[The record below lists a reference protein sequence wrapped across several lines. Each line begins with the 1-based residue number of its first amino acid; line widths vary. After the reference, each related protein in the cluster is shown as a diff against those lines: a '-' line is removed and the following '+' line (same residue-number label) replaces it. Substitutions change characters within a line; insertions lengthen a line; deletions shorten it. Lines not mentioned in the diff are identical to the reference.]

1 MFYVSHVSHNF
12 PPEVLQYSCT
22 CSIFL
27 INKAM
32 LFFFFPLVL
41 IMKLNSCNGP
51 LCPIDCSRVS
61 LLSQLNMLRD
71 IDLVILVLSICM

>member
-32 LFFFFPLVL
+32 LFFFFSFGLDHETEFV
-41 IMKLNSCNGP
+41 
-51 LCPIDCSRVS
+51 
-61 LLSQLNMLRD
+61 
-71 IDLVILVLSICM
+71 